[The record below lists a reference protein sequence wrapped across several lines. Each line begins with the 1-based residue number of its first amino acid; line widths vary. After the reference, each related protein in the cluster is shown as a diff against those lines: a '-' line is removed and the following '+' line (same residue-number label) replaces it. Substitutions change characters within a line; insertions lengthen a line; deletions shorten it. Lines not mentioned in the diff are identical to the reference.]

1 MNKYLTEL
9 VELNKYDKKIEGL
22 VPLENS
28 IKRPLTTFEIK
39 VKNITTKLEKLEDDI
54 KTLILK
60 KSKNELLI
68 SELKDKLQTI
78 AEKTAK
84 VKTAKEAKALTLEE
98 ELAKEQIESAND
110 EIDKFENLVKTKK
123 EEKKEL
129 EKEINSYEAQIV
141 IVQTEIQ
148 DKLDTLEKQ
157 KESIYKNRD
166 ELMKEMD
173 SNIYKFYEKIK
184 KWAGNSAVSPV
195 RKQACMGCY
204 MKINDK
210 TYADVIKG
218 DEIVTC
224 PHCGRVLFIETEEAE

>member
-1 MNKYLTEL
+1 MNKYLTQL

-28 IKRPLTTFEIK
+28 IKRPLTILENKIK
-39 VKNITTKLEKLEDDI
+39 VLSAKLQKLEDDI

-68 SELKDKLQTI
+68 SELKDKLKTI
-78 AEKTAK
+78 AEKSAK

-98 ELAKEQIESAND
+98 ELAKEQIESANE
-110 EIDKFENLVKTKK
+110 EIDKFENLVESKK

-224 PHCGRVLFIETEEAE
+224 PHCGRVLFIETEEVE

>member
-1 MNKYLTEL
+1 MNKYLTQL

-28 IKRPLTTFEIK
+28 IKRPLTILENKIK
-39 VKNITTKLEKLEDDI
+39 VLSAKLQKLEDDI

-68 SELKDKLQTI
+68 SELKDKLKTI
-78 AEKTAK
+78 AEKSAK

-98 ELAKEQIESAND
+98 ELAKEQIESANE
-110 EIDKFENLVKTKK
+110 EIDKFENLVESKK